1 MMCICRQNI
10 CKKKKLK
17 LIFLHILFH
26 LKKCFCCLGEHDAC
40 GLWCKNEKKDYK
52 PRNLPFGKPLS
63 CQDFR
68 HALENLFL
76 KYAAKADELAVLG
89 STQVNENFNH
99 MVSSKTPKRL

>member
-1 MMCICRQNI
+1 MIFYFLFFDHPSLI
-10 CKKKKLK
+10 LK
-17 LIFLHILFH
+17 
-26 LKKCFCCLGEHDAC
+26 KKCFCCLGEHDAC

-99 MVSSKTPKRL
+99 MVSSKAPK